1 MRLLT
6 FVFVALLGAGGA
18 GGAGGGGGAGKGGA
32 PRARPSE
39 PDTLTMAYD
48 VSGLHVIQRVNRAT
62 DIVAVRLYLL
72 GGTRQ
77 LTEGTAGIE
86 ALLLHASGY
95 GTARYPGEEARR
107 AMART
112 GSVVEIDAGADWS
125 ELGFTGLAQDFDAAW
140 DVLAERIMRPT
151 LSAQAIDQARGP
163 LVTSAHTRYTDP
175 DERIR
180 VIANRAMF
188 PDHPYSLD
196 PGGTEA
202 SLTST
207 TAEQVRAYA
216 RDQLVTSRMLLVIVG
231 SVGRAHAES
240 LVTATLGHL
249 PHGDYQ
255 WTLPPPAPKIASRWL
270 VEHRLIPTNYILCY
284 YTGPSPTHRTYWA
297 FRVATALLS
306 SQIHHVVRVEHSLS
320 YAAYATFIDQ
330 AVPIGGAY
338 ATSARPDQVLPLM
351 QNAVRTLQSA
361 EIDGLALSRFLDSYR
376 FDYLA
381 ENATAADQADFLA
394 RAELY
399 LGGYRRGDEFVKR
412 MRGVTSDDIRTV
424 ANLYMSK
431 LQYAYLGDTTRM
443 RGHW

>member
-1 MRLLT
+1 MMTKWLT
-6 FVFVALLGAGGA
+6 LGFVALLGASGGST
-18 GGAGGGGGAGKGGA
+18 GGA
-32 PRARPSE
+32 PRARSPG
-39 PDTLTMAYD
+39 PDTLTMSYD
-48 VSGLHVIQRVNRAT
+48 VSGLHVIQRVNRGT
-62 DIVAVRLYLL
+62 DIVAARLYLL

-77 LTEGTAGIE
+77 LTEATAGIE
-86 ALLLHASGY
+86 AILLDASVY

-112 GSVVEIDAGADWS
+112 GSVVQIESGADWS
-125 ELGFTGLAQDFDAAW
+125 VFGFTGLAQDFDAAW

-151 LSAQAIDQARGP
+151 LSTQAIGQARNR

-196 PGGTEA
+196 PEGTEV
-202 SLTST
+202 SLNGI
-207 TAEQVRAYA
+207 TADQVRAYA

-231 SVGRAHAES
+231 NVERAHAES
-240 LVTATLGHL
+240 LVTATLGRL
-249 PHGDYQ
+249 PQGDYH

-270 VEHRLIPTNYILCY
+270 VEHRLIPTNYILAY
-284 YTGPSPTHRTYWA
+284 FTGPPPTERTYWS

-306 SQIHHVVRVEHSLS
+306 SQLHYQIRVQRSLS
-320 YAAYATFIDQ
+320 YAAYAPFIDQ

-338 ATSARPDQVLPLM
+338 ASTAHPDEVLPLM
-351 QNAVRTLQSA
+351 RDAIRTLQSA
-361 EIDGLALSRFLDSYR
+361 EFDDFALARFLDSYR

-394 RAELY
+394 HAELY
-399 LGGYRRGDEFVKR
+399 LGGYRRGDDFVKR
-412 MRGVTSDDIRTV
+412 MRGVTPSDIQVV
-424 ANLYMSK
+424 ANFYMSK

-443 RGHW
+443 KGRW